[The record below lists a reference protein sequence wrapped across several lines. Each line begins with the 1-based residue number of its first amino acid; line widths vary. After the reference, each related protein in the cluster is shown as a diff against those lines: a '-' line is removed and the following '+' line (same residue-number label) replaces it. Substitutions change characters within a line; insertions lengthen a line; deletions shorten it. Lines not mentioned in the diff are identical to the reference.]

1 MFEECPLH
9 GCSGCVDAVKEHM
22 ADVGVVQPCTSERHT
37 AQVHVRLLGPDGPA
51 AQVGVRK
58 VDGRRAWVG
67 IVPLQRL
74 QSIGEGVRA
83 RFGRPALADVF
94 KAGECLPLV
103 GVGESVDEFGEER
116 VGLVAGLGDV
126 PGRQRIVIGIR
137 CQGVGESPGEK
148 VLQQGGVGESEV
160 IPPARKERRRAEIL
174 LPLVGHSALVV
185 EFHLRMGVE
194 ELEQPCLHPARRP
207 CPGTGAP
214 DLPGQVRHEL
224 DLVLGD
230 ETVLPVVAAQPL
242 VDETLVKVD

>member
-1 MFEECPLH
+1 MFEECALH
-9 GCSGCVDAVKEHM
+9 GCSGCVGAVKEHM
-22 ADVGVVQPCTSERHT
+22 ADVGVVQACTSERHT
-37 AQVHVRLLGPDGPA
+37 AQVHVRLLGPDGPT
-51 AQVGVRK
+51 AQVGIRK
-58 VDGRRAWVG
+58 IDGRRAWVG
-67 IVPLQRL
+67 IVPLQSL

-83 RFGRPALADVF
+83 RFGRPALANVL

-137 CQGVGESPGEK
+137 CQGVGESPCEE

-160 IPPARKERRRAEIL
+160 IPTARQERRRTEVL

-185 EFHLRMGVE
+185 EFHLRVGLE
-194 ELEQPCLHPARRP
+194 ELEHPRLHPAGRP
-207 CPGTGAP
+207 CPGTGVP
-214 DLPGQVRHEL
+214 NLPGQVGHEL
-224 DLVLGD
+224 DLVLGN
-230 ETVLPVVAAQPL
+230 ETVLPVIAAQPL